1 MKQLLGN
8 YKIIMALIIIE
19 LFALFQTE
27 NPIILLIFAFVFLVA
42 FLINALYVKNHEAGE
57 VHLINN
63 LLSKSRSETIKL
75 VVNFSLFILNLS
87 SYTIFLYK

>member
-1 MKQLLGN
+1 MKQLLGK

-27 NPIILLIFAFVFLVA
+27 NPIILLIFAFVFLLD
-42 FLINALYVKNHEAGE
+42 FLINSLYVKNHEADE

-75 VVNFSLFILNLS
+75 VVIFSLFILNLS